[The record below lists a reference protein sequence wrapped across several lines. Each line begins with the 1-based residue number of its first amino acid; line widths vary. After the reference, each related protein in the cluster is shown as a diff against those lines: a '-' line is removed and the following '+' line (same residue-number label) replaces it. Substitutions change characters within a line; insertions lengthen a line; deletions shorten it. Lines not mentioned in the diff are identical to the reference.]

1 MKTGS
6 NQQASRQ
13 RHPIRAA
20 LLASP
25 MLIAAPAAAQQARG
39 DEAAQSVIVV
49 TASKRDQ
56 GALDLPASVA
66 LYGGEDL
73 AARRVEQVEQIA
85 QITPNLDVAEF
96 SDGQYRLIYRGVGAT
111 GTSDNQNFSTAIDSV
126 VVPYGRAYRQLDLAQ
141 VEVLR
146 GPQGTLYG
154 RNTNAGVINLVTN
167 DGRNGAPAEVAAS
180 YGSGETFGARA
191 ALGGELGESGFFVR
205 AAGRYEKTDGFV
217 TNDTLDRED
226 AHRNENGT
234 GRLTIGYESG
244 DWLARLAFTYDEY
257 DGLSDDLVPTASP
270 RESIAPDIGTSDGRM
285 ILPVLTLKRSGPV
298 DLTSVT
304 AFASTRRNLV
314 ASAVVSPVLIGQFDS
329 YDSFSQELRAS
340 GAGADIKWVAGLYYL
355 HETNSFRSTMTF
367 APLDLVLLDQ
377 NQDRTTDAAA
387 VFGELSYDV
396 SSNWR
401 VTMGGRFAV
410 ERQDVDYVAAAG
422 ASQQNARNTYRTFQP
437 KLALSYLLGG
447 EGQVYSS
454 VNRGFRAGSVF
465 IGNSGTRDV
474 AYEPENSWQ
483 YEVGYKQRFANGAA
497 GFEAAVFYIDWSDLQ
512 VQRSVITGTEP
523 FTIATIV
530 DNATSARSWG
540 AEAALDWQA
549 APGLDLSLRG
559 GFTDA
564 RYREYEP
571 GPDLSYADN
580 RIELVPEYSLTA
592 SASYAVAD
600 SFELGADL
608 THNGPMYFDAA
619 NSSRQDGYVVFDARI
634 AWRAGPVRLAVVGRN
649 LFDEDYAVR
658 GLVNAGSTYAHFAPP
673 RSVTVEA
680 ALTF

>member
-25 MLIAAPAAAQQARG
+25 MLIAAPAAAQQARD

-85 QITPNLDVAEF
+85 QITPNLEVAEF

-217 TNDTLDRED
+217 TNVTLDRED

-257 DGLSDDLVPTASP
+257 EGLSDDLVPTASP
-270 RESIAPDIGTSDGRM
+270 RESIAGPDRCRYRVRTGPAIGAAPRSPISVRGPPSRVRAACGR
-285 ILPVLTLKRSGPV
+285 
-298 DLTSVT
+298 
-304 AFASTRRNLV
+304 
-314 ASAVVSPVLIGQFDS
+314 
-329 YDSFSQELRAS
+329 
-340 GAGADIKWVAGLYYL
+340 
-355 HETNSFRSTMTF
+355 
-367 APLDLVLLDQ
+367 
-377 NQDRTTDAAA
+377 
-387 VFGELSYDV
+387 
-396 SSNWR
+396 
-401 VTMGGRFAV
+401 
-410 ERQDVDYVAAAG
+410 
-422 ASQQNARNTYRTFQP
+422 
-437 KLALSYLLGG
+437 
-447 EGQVYSS
+447 
-454 VNRGFRAGSVF
+454 RAG
-465 IGNSGTRDV
+465 RD
-474 AYEPENSWQ
+474 
-483 YEVGYKQRFANGAA
+483 
-497 GFEAAVFYIDWSDLQ
+497 
-512 VQRSVITGTEP
+512 
-523 FTIATIV
+523 
-530 DNATSARSWG
+530 
-540 AEAALDWQA
+540 
-549 APGLDLSLRG
+549 
-559 GFTDA
+559 
-564 RYREYEP
+564 
-571 GPDLSYADN
+571 
-580 RIELVPEYSLTA
+580 
-592 SASYAVAD
+592 
-600 SFELGADL
+600 
-608 THNGPMYFDAA
+608 
-619 NSSRQDGYVVFDARI
+619 
-634 AWRAGPVRLAVVGRN
+634 
-649 LFDEDYAVR
+649 
-658 GLVNAGSTYAHFAPP
+658 
-673 RSVTVEA
+673 
-680 ALTF
+680 